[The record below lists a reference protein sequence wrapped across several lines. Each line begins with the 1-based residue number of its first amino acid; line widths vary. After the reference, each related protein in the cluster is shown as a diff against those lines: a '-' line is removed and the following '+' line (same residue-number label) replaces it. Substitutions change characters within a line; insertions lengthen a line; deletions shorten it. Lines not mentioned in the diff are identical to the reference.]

1 MRVLTDIGGI
11 GWKALFLIAV
21 LGFLFGLSPVFNPS
35 VHLNLGNY
43 IIMAVCAVLAL
54 LAVFHSR
61 IFALIKENKAA
72 RIIFCVIA
80 AATAVFVIISAVISV
95 MMIKAANDKPDSPSA
110 VIVLGCRVNGENPSP
125 MLMQR
130 INAAYRCLE
139 EFPEA
144 VVIASGGKGADELI
158 SEAECIKRELERR
171 GIAPERI
178 ILEENSTSTREN
190 MLFSKKILEERGIKG
205 EISIVSNEYHL
216 LRARTIA
223 KEQGL
228 NVKCCA
234 ARTVRFYLPAY
245 WVREIFGNVYE
256 FLF

>member
-1 MRVLTDIGGI
+1 MTDIGGI
-11 GWKALFLIAV
+11 GWKALFVIAM

-43 IIMAVCAVLAL
+43 VIMAACAVIAL

-61 IFALIKENKAA
+61 FFELLKTSKAA
-72 RIIFCVIA
+72 RIVFSVIA
-80 AATAVFVIISAVISV
+80 ACAAVLFILAVVISAFMV
-95 MMIKAANDKPDSPSA
+95 KTANDKPERPA
-110 VIVLGCRVNGENPSP
+110 AIIVLGCRVNGDVPSP

-130 INAAYRCLE
+130 INAAYNCLE
-139 EFPEA
+139 QFPEA

-158 SEAECIKRELERR
+158 SEAECIKLELERR
-171 GIAPERI
+171 GISPDRI

-190 MLFSKKILEERGIKG
+190 MLFLKKILEERGISG
-205 EISIVSNEYHL
+205 EIAIVSNEYHL
-216 LRARTIA
+216 LRAKTIA
-223 KEQGL
+223 KKQGL
-228 NVKCCA
+228 DVKCCA

>member
-1 MRVLTDIGGI
+1 MLGLDGI
-11 GWKALFLIAV
+11 GWKVLFILSI

-43 IIMAVCAVLAL
+43 VIMAACAVLAL

-61 IFALIKENKAA
+61 LFELLKTNKAA
-72 RIIFCVIA
+72 RVVFSVIA
-80 AATAVFVIISAVISV
+80 ACAAVLFILAVVISV
-95 MMIKAANDKPDSPSA
+95 FMVKAANDKPQDPA
-110 VIVLGCRVNGENPSP
+110 AIIVLGCRVNGDVPSA

-130 INAAYRCLE
+130 INAAYKCLE
-139 EFPEA
+139 QFPEA
-144 VVIASGGKGADELI
+144 VVIASGGKGADELV
-158 SEAECIKRELERR
+158 SEAECIRRELERR

-190 MLFSKKILEERGIKG
+190 MMFSRQILEEKGISG
-205 EISIVSNEYHL
+205 EIAIVSNEYHL
-216 LRARTIA
+216 RRAKTIA
-223 KEQGL
+223 KEQGMD
-228 NVKCCA
+228 VKCCA

-245 WVREIFGNVYE
+245 WVREILGNVYE